1 MVAENFFVQT
11 SGTMIGTGSHC
22 VNMAMLVAQSGA
34 GVFVPVN
41 LVDLK

>member
-11 SGTMIGTGSHC
+11 SGTNIGTGSHC
-22 VNMAMLVAQSGA
+22 INMAMMVVQSGT
-34 GVFVPVN
+34 GIFVPVN

>member
-1 MVAENFFVQT
+1 MAAENVFVQT

-22 VNMAMLVAQSGA
+22 VSMAMLVVQSGT
-34 GVFVPVN
+34 GVFVPAN